1 MSRTALAA
9 SGRRGL
15 HPGAWW
21 LWAACMAGAAS
32 RTTNPILLL
41 LIAGVA
47 VYVVA
52 ARRTSAPWS
61 RSIVVF
67 LRLGVIVIVLRVAL
81 VVVFGNRLPGHVLF
95 TLPHVP
101 LPSWAAGVSIGGP
114 VTAEAVIG
122 AVVQGLRLA
131 VVLVCFG
138 AANSLASPYRLL
150 RCLPA
155 VLYEAGVAIT
165 VSLAFAP
172 ELVMAIGDV
181 REARR
186 LRGRPTR
193 GLSGLRGTAVPVL
206 ERALD
211 RSLQLASSMDARGY
225 GRRVVVARGVRRWAG
240 AATAVGILVL
250 LAGIYGV
257 LAAGSLPGGGIPFVA
272 VGAALLSAGLATSGR
287 RTNRTRYR
295 PDVWRTPE
303 WLVSA
308 SGAVAVGTMVA
319 AGILGVAGVQYGVYP
334 LVLPDLPLL
343 AVVGILVGLVPAW
356 AAPVE
361 RTAGRDTA
369 PEPTAGVP
377 VRNDAGPGPAA
388 NPEPTMPGVP
398 QLALPGRADAPVA
411 LVPVALPGGTVA

>member
-1 MSRTALAA
+1 MSRFALAA
-9 SGRRGL
+9 SNRRGL

-21 LWAACMAGAAS
+21 LWAACMAGTAS

-41 LIAGVA
+41 LIAGV
-47 VYVVA
+47 VIYVVA

-67 LRLGVIVIVLRVAL
+67 LRLGLIVIALRVLLVIV
-81 VVVFGNRLPGHVLF
+81 FGIRLPGHVLF

-101 LPSWAAGVSIGGP
+101 LPAWAAGVSIGGP
-114 VTAEAVIG
+114 VTAEAIIG
-122 AVVQGLRLA
+122 AVLQGLRLA

-165 VSLAFAP
+165 VSLSFAP
-172 ELVMAIGDV
+172 ELVMAVGDV
-181 REARR
+181 RAARR

-193 GLSGLRGTAVPVL
+193 GLSGLRGTAIPVL

-225 GRRVVVARGVRRWAG
+225 GRRVPVTRGARRWASFS
-240 AATAVGILVL
+240 TASGLLLVI
-250 LAGIYGV
+250 AGLYGV
-257 LAAGSLPGGGIPFVA
+257 LVAGSLPGGGIPFVT
-272 VGAALLSAGLATSGR
+272 VGALLLAAGLATSGR

-295 PDVWRTPE
+295 PDPWHAPE

-308 SGAVAVGTMVA
+308 SGFTVVATMVA
-319 AGILGVAGVQYGVYP
+319 AGMLGALGIQFVVYP
-334 LVLPDLPLL
+334 LGPPTLPVL
-343 AVVGILVGLVPAW
+343 AVVGIVIGLLPAW
-356 AAPVE
+356 VAPVE
-361 RTAGRDTA
+361 
-369 PEPTAGVP
+369 P
-377 VRNDAGPGPAA
+377 VGPWAQ
-388 NPEPTMPGVP
+388 E
-398 QLALPGRADAPVA
+398 ADATIGRGPTPRAEVVA
-411 LVPVALPGGTVA
+411 

>member
-1 MSRTALAA
+1 MSRAARAA

-41 LIAGVA
+41 LIGAVA

-61 RSIVVF
+61 RSIVLF
-67 LRLGVIVIVLRVAL
+67 LRLGMIVILLRVVL
-81 VVVFGNRLPGHVLF
+81 VIVFGNRVGGHVLF
-95 TLPHVP
+95 TLPEVP

-114 VTAEAVIG
+114 VTAEAIIEA
-122 AVVQGLRLA
+122 AVEGLRLA

-165 VSLAFAP
+165 VSLSFAP
-172 ELVMAIGDV
+172 ELVMAIADV

-225 GRRVVVARGVRRWAG
+225 GRRVAVRRGVRRWAG

-257 LAAGSLPGGGIPFVA
+257 LAAGSLPGGGIPFVG
-272 VGAALLSAGLATSGR
+272 VGAALLAAGLAASGR

-295 PDVWRTPE
+295 PDAWRTPE
-303 WLVSA
+303 WLVSG
-308 SGAVAVGTMVA
+308 SGAVAVATMVA
-319 AGILGVAGVQYGVYP
+319 AGMLGVPGLQFSVYP
-334 LVLPDLPLL
+334 LGPPTLPLL
-343 AVVGILVGLVPAW
+343 AVAGILVGLVPAW

-361 RTAGRDTA
+361 RTSVRPSDR
-369 PEPTAGVP
+369 PSDRPSVP
-377 VRNDAGPGPAA
+377 PPAVEAPAA
-388 NPEPTMPGVP
+388 TGLVP
-398 QLALPGRADAPVA
+398 PGRGRAGSSRTPAPTA
-411 LVPVALPGGTVA
+411 LVPTRHEGTVA